1 MISTRLSEG
10 KKPPLD
16 TNVIVKLRELKS
28 LIPLIFRREKIKKLK
43 IQYNIN
49 ILSKLFLTFSS
60 DLKLLSP
67 E

>member
-28 LIPLIFRREKIKKLK
+28 LIPLIFRERKLK
-43 IQYNIN
+43 NLKYNI
-49 ILSKLFLTFSS
+49 I
-60 DLKLLSP
+60 
-67 E
+67 